1 MEEKTFIIAEAGANH
16 NRDYNQALKL
26 IDVAKESGANAVKF
40 QTYTADKLFSTKSKK
55 VNGFDVLN
63 MFKDIELP
71 RTWQYDLKQYCDEK
85 DIEFMSTPFDEEAV
99 DELYKLGVK
108 HFKIAGFESTD
119 LRFIKYVASTKLPI
133 IISAG
138 IGTNIDFIENILKT
152 CYNVGCED
160 VTILHCNNGY
170 PTSIEETNLLTIPQ
184 IKNKYNIKV
193 GFSDHTLDTLTPS
206 LAVAMGAEVIEKHYT
221 LSKKLSGPDHHFAL
235 EPHELKQMVKN
246 IRHTE
251 KTLTVKSDLTIS
263 EKLNWQ
269 GQRSIIL
276 KKDVKKGDLVNEQ
289 TITTKRPYYSNSI
302 HAKYYLDFVGKG
314 YTFNQ
319 DINKDEFL
327 KTKNINYGKKN

>member
-108 HFKIAGFESTD
+108 RFKIAGVESTD

-170 PTSIEETNLLTIPQ
+170 PTNIEETNLLTIPQ

-206 LAVAMGAEVIEKHYT
+206 
-221 LSKKLSGPDHHFAL
+221 
-235 EPHELKQMVKN
+235 
-246 IRHTE
+246 
-251 KTLTVKSDLTIS
+251 
-263 EKLNWQ
+263 
-269 GQRSIIL
+269 
-276 KKDVKKGDLVNEQ
+276 
-289 TITTKRPYYSNSI
+289 
-302 HAKYYLDFVGKG
+302 
-314 YTFNQ
+314 
-319 DINKDEFL
+319 
-327 KTKNINYGKKN
+327 